1 MNRDEKRRRNV
12 GLLARVTE
20 RDVRVMAQLKRA
32 GVIGLELGE
41 LRVSFDA
48 YDGEIEID
56 GETASVASV
65 ASSGHVGGVGNLPI
79 RPHVDGDGDDCEND
93 HSGFEVVTRR
103 PGDDEI
109 N

>member
-1 MNRDEKRRRNV
+1 MGVNRDEKRRRNV
-12 GLLARVTE
+12 GLLAQITE

-32 GVIGLELGE
+32 GVISLELGE

-56 GETASVASV
+56 GDTTSVASV
-65 ASSGHVGGVGNLPI
+65 ASSGHVGGVGDLPI
-79 RPHVDGDGDDCEND
+79 RPHVDGDDCEND
-93 HSGFEVVTRR
+93 HSGFEVVTGR

>member
-1 MNRDEKRRRNV
+1 MGMSRDEKRRRNV
-12 GLLARVTE
+12 GLLANVTE

-32 GVIGLELGE
+32 GVIQIELGE

-48 YDGEIEID
+48 YDGEIEV
-56 GETASVASV
+56 E
-65 ASSGHVGGVGNLPI
+65 
-79 RPHVDGDGDDCEND
+79 GDSDSDSATVPMQRAEQHSLAPAADDDCDND